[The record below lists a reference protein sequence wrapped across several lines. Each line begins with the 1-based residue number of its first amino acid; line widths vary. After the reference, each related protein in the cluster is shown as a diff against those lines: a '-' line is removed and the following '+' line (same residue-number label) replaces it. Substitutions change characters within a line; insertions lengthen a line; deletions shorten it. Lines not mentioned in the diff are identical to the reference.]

1 MRRRSG
7 GGLRGRNYYSSA
19 LGAGRTAR
27 RLRCGGAAACPP
39 RFPPSTPHTVGRGCP
54 HPTPTPTPPPPHPH
68 PTSITEA
75 QGGAG
80 SVSTSSEPW
89 STSVK
94 KAFIRCSSADA
105 AAW

>member
-39 RFPPSTPHTVGRGCP
+39 PLPPK
-54 HPTPTPTPPPPHPH
+54 HPTHRGEGLPPPHPH